1 VGNELIL
8 ANAERLAA
16 TAKPIIVRVP
26 IVPGYT
32 DDESNIEAIAQ
43 FVRSFAGLDYI
54 ELLPYHRFAEAKY
67 QRLGR
72 RYELAG
78 CESPTPE
85 RLDALAQVVTRKGL
99 RVKLAH
105 AGR

>member
-1 VGNELIL
+1 
-8 ANAERLAA
+8 
-16 TAKPIIVRVP
+16 
-26 IVPGYT
+26 
-32 DDESNIEAIAQ
+32 
-43 FVRSFAGLDYI
+43 
-54 ELLPYHRFAEAKY
+54 LLPYHRFAEAKY